1 MFSAIDWAADSG
13 DVNVIEY
20 LVRRGVD
27 PLCSSSGK
35 QRSLLALAVQS
46 KRLHASIFLLASGCN
61 PHAKDR
67 ADGLSA
73 YDIAKAKGFTEI
85 LPYID
90 QFSERFWHTRSQ
102 KRGFSCY
109 TEIDEFGYSENV
121 INPNH
126 SRSSGRFRSHAVYR
140 HNTPRISYSI
150 FHSGLVFVAWLLT
163 LCMPF
168 YAWTFLGIVAAG
180 LFARLQQQSRSA
192 DLPQERDRYVAR
204 FPSYLDLLLAPERL
218 LGVWGGSVAAIVL
231 YLASCSAAG
240 CSSGDGYRY
249 YGRSYGFAPEPSPD
263 ASPSPLGIAATS
275 GGREDPVLLALC
287 WATLGAAVLSWL
299 CSVFRYTDAGCV
311 DTRYADFDDCFN
323 DSFLAAG
330 APPSFAEY
338 CPTTLVK
345 KPLRSKYCT
354 HTGMVIAR
362 MDHYCVWLC
371 NSVGYNN
378 NGTFILFL
386 VAHITALCC
395 IAALLLRSLA
405 REVGLRSGSAE
416 LLLGRLYFFPL
427 LLCLFTLMTSL
438 ALARLLL
445 LQMLNI
451 TKNITINEE
460 LNYSRYTYMSFSSS
474 GRLETTFNNGAL
486 MNVLEFLQV
495 GPHKIDYLTC
505 FEAPGS
511 SHIRAAKRESY
522 AVMDQGSPMYGGE
535 KCADINSG
543 STPIFTL

>member
-1 MFSAIDWAADSG
+1 
-13 DVNVIEY
+13 
-20 LVRRGVD
+20 
-27 PLCSSSGK
+27 
-35 QRSLLALAVQS
+35 
-46 KRLHASIFLLASGCN
+46 
-61 PHAKDR
+61 
-67 ADGLSA
+67 
-73 YDIAKAKGFTEI
+73 
-85 LPYID
+85 
-90 QFSERFWHTRSQ
+90 
-102 KRGFSCY
+102 
-109 TEIDEFGYSENV
+109 
-121 INPNH
+121 
-126 SRSSGRFRSHAVYR
+126 
-140 HNTPRISYSI
+140 
-150 FHSGLVFVAWLLT
+150 
-163 LCMPF
+163 
-168 YAWTFLGIVAAG
+168 
-180 LFARLQQQSRSA
+180 
-192 DLPQERDRYVAR
+192 
-204 FPSYLDLLLAPERL
+204 
-218 LGVWGGSVAAIVL
+218 
-231 YLASCSAAG
+231 
-240 CSSGDGYRY
+240 
-249 YGRSYGFAPEPSPD
+249 
-263 ASPSPLGIAATS
+263 
-275 GGREDPVLLALC
+275 
-287 WATLGAAVLSWL
+287 
-299 CSVFRYTDAGCV
+299 
-311 DTRYADFDDCFN
+311 
-323 DSFLAAG
+323 
-330 APPSFAEY
+330 
-338 CPTTLVK
+338 
-345 KPLRSKYCT
+345 
-354 HTGMVIAR
+354 

-522 AVMDQGSPMYGGE
+522 AVMEQGSPMYGGE